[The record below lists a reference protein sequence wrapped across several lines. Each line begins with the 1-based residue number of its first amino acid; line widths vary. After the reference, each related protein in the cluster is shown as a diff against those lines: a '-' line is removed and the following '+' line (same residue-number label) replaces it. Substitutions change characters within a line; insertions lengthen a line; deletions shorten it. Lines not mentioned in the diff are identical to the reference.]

1 MEEMFS
7 KISLDKQNRMLRFG
21 FGKHNGTWFMRLDLW
36 WFGIRIVKMKSY
48 E

>member
-7 KISLDKQNRMLRFG
+7 KINLDRQNRMLRFG

-36 WFGIRIVKMKSY
+36 WVGIRIFKTKNY

>member
-7 KISLDKQNRMLRFG
+7 KINLDKQNRMLRFG

-36 WFGIRIVKMKSY
+36 WFGIRIFKIKNY